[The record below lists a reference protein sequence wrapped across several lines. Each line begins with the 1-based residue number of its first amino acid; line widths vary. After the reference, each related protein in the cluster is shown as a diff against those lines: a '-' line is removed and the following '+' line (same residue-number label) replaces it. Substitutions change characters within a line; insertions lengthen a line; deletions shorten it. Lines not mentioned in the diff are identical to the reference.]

1 MVRSKQFT
9 EVIMQPQNDLGR
21 IIRFHRKKSGLTQ
34 LQLADLAGAGKTV
47 VFDLEKGKESVRMN
61 TLAKVMAVLNISM
74 KFTSPLMA
82 EFEVRNKKSK
92 ER

>member
-1 MVRSKQFT
+1 
-9 EVIMQPQNDLGR
+9 MQPQKDLGK

-34 LQLADLAGAGKTV
+34 LQLADMAGVGKTV

-82 EFEVRNKKSK
+82 EFEGRNKKGK

>member
-1 MVRSKQFT
+1 
-9 EVIMQPQNDLGR
+9 MQPQKDLGK

-34 LQLADLAGAGKTV
+34 LQLADMAGVGKTV

>member
-1 MVRSKQFT
+1 
-9 EVIMQPQNDLGR
+9 MQPQNDLRR

-34 LQLADLAGAGKTV
+34 LQLADMAGVGKTV
-47 VFDLEKGKESVRMN
+47 VFDLEKGKESVRMD

-82 EFEVRNKKSK
+82 EFEGRNKKGK

>member
-1 MVRSKQFT
+1 
-9 EVIMQPQNDLGR
+9 MQPQKDLGK

-34 LQLADLAGAGKTV
+34 LQLVDMAGVGKTV

-61 TLAKVMAVLNISM
+61 TLANVMAVLNISM

-82 EFEVRNKKSK
+82 EFEGRNKKGK

>member
-1 MVRSKQFT
+1 
-9 EVIMQPQNDLGR
+9 MQPQKDLGR

-34 LQLADLAGAGKTV
+34 LQLADMAGVGKTV
-47 VFDLEKGKESVRMN
+47 VFDLEKGKESVRMD
-61 TLAKVMAVLNISM
+61 TLANVLAVLNISM

-82 EFEVRNKKSK
+82 EFEARNEKGK